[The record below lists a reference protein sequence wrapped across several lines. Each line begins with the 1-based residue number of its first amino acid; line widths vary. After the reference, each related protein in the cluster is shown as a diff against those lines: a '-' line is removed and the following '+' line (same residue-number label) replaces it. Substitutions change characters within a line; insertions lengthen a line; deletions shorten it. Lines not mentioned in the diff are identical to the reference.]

1 MCKTCDGLTKQRGS
15 WELLCQTLAW
25 TDIRWV
31 KVWDASSTWQ
41 LKEVGYQSSLSGQT
55 KVDESQDLHVGRTGE
70 KSKWFCSPKHEFSP
84 LWMRSLLADGY
95 YSQKKKNGVWW
106 LELNRVTFC
115 HWYWN
120 CTSDEMGMPKG
131 KDGKDCT
138 SKRYWGDDVDSNW
151 H

>member
-15 WELLCQTLAW
+15 WELLCQKFDW

-31 KVWDASSTWQ
+31 KFWDASSTWQ

-55 KVDESQDLHVGRTGE
+55 KVDESQACTWGE
-70 KSKWFCSPKHEFSP
+70 LEERANDFALQSTNFHLFGWGPFWLMGIILK
-84 LWMRSLLADGY
+84 R
-95 YSQKKKNGVWW
+95 KKNGVWW

-138 SKRYWGDDVDSNW
+138 SRRYWGDDVDSNW

>member
-95 YSQKKKNGVWW
+95 YSQKKKKKKGCDGWNWTVWPFVIGIETAHQMKWGCQKAKMARIAHQGDIGV
-106 LELNRVTFC
+106 
-115 HWYWN
+115 
-120 CTSDEMGMPKG
+120 MM
-131 KDGKDCT
+131 
-138 SKRYWGDDVDSNW
+138 
-151 H
+151 